1 MSGTVAFVCATALA
15 TAFAAE
21 FALLIFGFFFVDACA
36 FIPDG
41 AVREE
46 HRAPTFGGRF
56 NGMVFVATEV
66 GLGAVNSSGFSDSL
80 SLLLSLVESTVL

>member
-56 NGMVFVATEV
+56 NGMVFVAAEV
-66 GLGAVNSSGFSDSL
+66 GLGAASGFSDSL